1 MVSPD
6 LLDVDAEG
14 RGDVCPL
21 VGRVTAGSDP
31 GERGTRALLTGDLAS
46 LCEHAGAF
54 VGRPASRDRAGAF
67 VGRPASR
74 DRADRDSTFDPAA
87 GKRIASLR

>member
-21 VGRVTAGSDP
+21 VGRVIAGSDP
-31 GERGTRALLTGDLAS
+31 GEGGTHALLTGDLAS
-46 LCEHAGAF
+46 LCEHAEAF
-54 VGRPASRDRAGAF
+54 VGRPASRDR
-67 VGRPASR
+67 P
-74 DRADRDSTFDPAA
+74 DRDSTFDPAA